1 MEVLQRPRA
10 LTPARRG
17 REGPRGPTTTISRV
31 KAPHSHAPLESS
43 AEVARGILADKERL
57 CHHDALAH
65 ASRDADPTAEHTT
78 VQPWLEHAWLE
89 HSSQDSCSP
98 R

>member
-31 KAPHSHAPLESS
+31 KAPHSHALLESP
-43 AEVARGILADKERL
+43 AGGLARGILADKEEF
-57 CHHDALAH
+57 CHHDALAEY
-65 ASRDADPTAEHTT
+65 RVFNYERP
-78 VQPWLEHAWLE
+78 
-89 HSSQDSCSP
+89 C
-98 R
+98 